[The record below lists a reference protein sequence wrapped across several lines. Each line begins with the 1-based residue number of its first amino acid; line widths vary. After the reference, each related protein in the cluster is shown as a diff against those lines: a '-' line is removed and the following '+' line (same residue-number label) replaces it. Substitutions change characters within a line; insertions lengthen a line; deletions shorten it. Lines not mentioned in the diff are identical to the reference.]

1 MYQDVI
7 NFVGEVPSNLEWIYI
22 TVTIIYA
29 VSTAILVLMPFVV
42 IFSCFKRRK
51 RR

>member
-7 NFVGEVPSNLEWIYI
+7 NFVGTVPKDLEWIYI